1 MKNKIWLLLL
11 SFMLL
16 GMPAVAKQSKAVN
29 WAALEQQVQAKPLFN
44 LIQSSLFEY
53 YNKTDFSSLEWKRV
67 SDVLSFLEKNQASLQ
82 SATIHFGQSSIPVS
96 QLLSSGEKKD
106 QNLLWSYLGARYL
119 FDKFGKEFANITFSL
134 CSDQN
139 CYANGADN
147 SIILGDIYQTNH
159 IGFFN
164 IGIHEATHLLLYED
178 GRLLSEIATCTAQN
192 QWALPVKLANHQQI
206 IFSGVRD
213 FRLSLQRLG
222 SMSWYLNKEYN
233 ECIIAP
239 LYADQAFH
247 IPVNYKSGHTFCDII
262 EDAFPDTACEACVFS
277 GTDIDLLSR
286 FFGKSIFAAAQK
298 AKEGRLVHAGT
309 YSYKDVID
317 FFTLY
322 YQQEHKIWENVL
334 SADEVTEKVNQD
346 LEILKKELG
355 EDAAQYAY
363 EYEFYL
369 YRVDGEVVALISS
382 SELPLRKIMRSL
394 QTTLKNEKI
403 EHFYEVLLNR
413 YAEHGFNCS
422 KILPEAGNLLDQ
434 LAGPQTR
441 SVVPEGYI

>member
-1 MKNKIWLLLL
+1 MKNKVWLVVLT
-11 SFMLL
+11 FILL
-16 GMPAVAKQSKAVN
+16 GMPAVAKQSKAADWSV
-29 WAALEQQVQAKPLFN
+29 LEQQVQVQPLFN
-44 LIQSSLFEY
+44 LVQSSLFEY
-53 YNKTDFSSLEWKRV
+53 YNKTDFSSPEWQRV
-67 SDVLSFLEKNQASLQ
+67 ADVVKFLKKNQTSLQ
-82 SATIHFGQSSIPVS
+82 SSLIHLGQGSIPVS
-96 QLLSSGEKKD
+96 QLLSSTEKKD

-119 FDKFGKEFANITFSL
+119 FDKFGKDFPDITFSL
-134 CSDQN
+134 CSAQN

-147 SIILGDIYQTNH
+147 SIILGDIYQTDH

-192 QWALPVKLANHQQI
+192 KWALPVKLAIHQQI
-206 IFSGVRD
+206 VFSGVRD
-213 FRLSLQRLG
+213 FRLSLQRLE
-222 SMSWYLNKEYN
+222 SMAWYLNKEYN

-247 IPVNYKSGHTFCDII
+247 IPVNYKSGHTFCNII
-262 EDAFPDTACEACVFS
+262 EDSFPASACEGCVFS
-277 GTDIDLLSR
+277 GADLDLVSR
-286 FFGKSIFAAAQK
+286 FFGKSILPAIDK

-309 YSYKDVID
+309 YSYKDVIE

-322 YQQEHKIWENVL
+322 YQQEHKIWESVL
-334 SADEVTEKVNQD
+334 SKDEVAEKVNQD
-346 LEILKKELG
+346 LEILKEQLG
-355 EDAAQYAY
+355 EDATQYAY
-363 EYEFYL
+363 EYELYL

-403 EHFYEVLLNR
+403 EYFYEVMLNR

-422 KILPEAGNLLDQ
+422 AILPEAGDLLDQ
-434 LAGPQTR
+434 LAGPQSR
-441 SVVPEGYI
+441 YVAPEGYI

>member
-1 MKNKIWLLLL
+1 MKNKVWLVVLT
-11 SFMLL
+11 FILL
-16 GMPAVAKQSKAVN
+16 GMPAVAKQSKAADWSV
-29 WAALEQQVQAKPLFN
+29 LEQQVQVQPLFN
-44 LIQSSLFEY
+44 LVQSSLFEY
-53 YNKTDFSSLEWKRV
+53 YNKTDFSSPEWYRV
-67 SDVLSFLEKNQASLQ
+67 ADVLKFLEKNQASLQ
-82 SATIHFGQSSIPVS
+82 NALIHLGQNSIPVS
-96 QLLSSGEKKD
+96 QLLSSADKKD

-119 FDKFGKEFANITFSL
+119 FDKFGKSFPDITFSL
-134 CSDQN
+134 CSDHN

-164 IGIHEATHLLLYED
+164 IGIHEATHLLLYEE

-192 QWALPVKLANHQQI
+192 KWALPVKLAAHQQI

-222 SMSWYLNKEYN
+222 GMAWYLNKEYN

-239 LYADQAFH
+239 LYANQAFH
-247 IPVNYKSGHTFCDII
+247 IPVNYKSGHTFCNII

-277 GTDIDLLSR
+277 GTELDLLSH
-286 FFGKSIFAAAQK
+286 FFGKSILAAVDK
-298 AKEGRLVHAGT
+298 AKEGRLVHGGT

-322 YQQEHKIWENVL
+322 YQQEHKIWESVL
-334 SADEVTEKVNQD
+334 SADEVAEKVNQD
-346 LEILKKELG
+346 LKILKEELG

-363 EYEFYL
+363 EYELYL

-403 EHFYEVLLNR
+403 EHFYEVLLNK

-422 KILPEAGNLLDQ
+422 EILPEAGELLDQ
-434 LAGPQTR
+434 LAGPQSRYVT
-441 SVVPEGYI
+441 PEGYI